1 MTSELEQFYTEIADS
16 IVNLEEDK
24 AIELAN
30 HAVEKKYTLLAV
42 IEQGYAAGIRR
53 VGELFDEGEYYLP
66 EMMVAAK
73 IMQDSLAIITPHLEK
88 DGQRKIL
95 GTVVMAT
102 IEGDLHSIGKNI
114 VSIMLGA
121 NGFKIYDLGADV
133 KLDTIIAEAEAKNA
147 TIIGLSALLTTTMV
161 GQKILVDKLKER
173 GIREKYKVILGGAP
187 VTEKWTAECGAD
199 GYAGSAI
206 EAVALLKEWVKNK

>member
-1 MTSELEQFYTEIADS
+1 MTVELEQFYTEIANS
-16 IVNLEEDK
+16 IVNLDEDK
-24 AIELAN
+24 AISLAN
-30 HAVEKKYTLLAV
+30 QAVEKKYALLAV

-53 VGELFDEGEYYLP
+53 VGELYDEGEYYLP
-66 EMMVAAK
+66 ELMVAAK
-73 IMQDSLAIITPHLEK
+73 IMQDSLALITPHLEK

-95 GTVVMAT
+95 GTVVIAT

-114 VSIMLGA
+114 VAIMLGA
-121 NGFKIYDLGADV
+121 NGFKVYDLGADV

-161 GQKILVDKLKER
+161 GQKILIDKLKAQ
-173 GIREKYKVILGGAP
+173 GIRDKYKVILGGAP
-187 VTEKWTAECGAD
+187 VTEKWTTECGAD

-206 EAVALLKEWVKNK
+206 EAVTLLKEWVAKK